1 MLIPYGKHFIDAKDV
16 KNVSKALKSQLIT
29 QGPLVA
35 KFEKAVCKLLK
46 VKYAVAVNS
55 CTAGLQIAIQ
65 ASGKKKTNFITSA
78 VSFVSTANAILFNNL
93 KPIFT
98 DINSENLNL
107 SVSKV
112 KQQLKRNKNIKGIIP
127 VHLGGVASGS
137 KDLFKVAK
145 KRNIVVI
152 EDAAHSFGSKY
163 EDGSKIGSC
172 KYSDMTVF
180 SFHPVKTIT
189 TGEGGMITTNSK
201 KFYKKLLN
209 LRNHGIEK
217 DKNFFTN
224 KSLAYSKNQINP
236 WYYEMVNLSFN
247 YRINDI
253 QCALGLSQLKK
264 LKKILKKRRDIALY
278 YDKHFKRFKNLKPL
292 QIKQR
297 KLSSNHLYIVKIDL
311 EKIKLN
317 KNQIMSKLKA
327 KGILTQVHY
336 IPIVFHPYYKNKGYK
351 INNLPNSVN
360 YYDCA
365 LSIPIH
371 LNLKTEEIKKI
382 IKNLKIIVG

>member
-1 MLIPYGKHFIDAKDV
+1 MCLR
-16 KNVSKALKSQLIT
+16 
-29 QGPLVA
+29 
-35 KFEKAVCKLLK
+35 
-46 VKYAVAVNS
+46 
-55 CTAGLQIAIQ
+55 
-65 ASGKKKTNFITSA
+65 FIT
-78 VSFVSTANAILFNNL
+78 
-93 KPIFT
+93 
-98 DINSENLNL
+98 
-107 SVSKV
+107 
-112 KQQLKRNKNIKGIIP
+112 
-127 VHLGGVASGS
+127 
-137 KDLFKVAK
+137 
-145 KRNIVVI
+145 
-152 EDAAHSFGSKY
+152 
-163 EDGSKIGSC
+163 
-172 KYSDMTVF
+172 
-180 SFHPVKTIT
+180 
-189 TGEGGMITTNSK
+189 
-201 KFYKKLLN
+201 
-209 LRNHGIEK
+209 IEK
-217 DKNFFTN
+217 
-224 KSLAYSKNQINP
+224 I
-236 WYYEMVNLSFN
+236 E
-247 YRINDI
+247 
-253 QCALGLSQLKK
+253 
-264 LKKILKKRRDIALY
+264 KILKKRRDIALY

>member
-112 KQQLKRNKNIKGIIP
+112 KQQLKKNKNIKGIIP

-253 QCALGLSQLKK
+253 QCALGL
-264 LKKILKKRRDIALY
+264 
-278 YDKHFKRFKNLKPL
+278 
-292 QIKQR
+292 
-297 KLSSNHLYIVKIDL
+297 
-311 EKIKLN
+311 
-317 KNQIMSKLKA
+317 
-327 KGILTQVHY
+327 
-336 IPIVFHPYYKNKGYK
+336 
-351 INNLPNSVN
+351 
-360 YYDCA
+360 
-365 LSIPIH
+365 
-371 LNLKTEEIKKI
+371 
-382 IKNLKIIVG
+382 